1 MSFDAALGAS
11 TQEIAAKY
19 RLQVGTV
26 QDYLQ
31 QASEFRFVEAYI
43 ASISEK
49 LAPLAMAVY
58 EQHLLSGNLEAARDI
73 LFGLGVLGS
82 ERESAASKDVES
94 ITLYRLERK
103 LNGAA
108 SSPSSSNAIPVGRGS
123 TINSSLA
130 SGTDQLGAATGE
142 SRGNGDGLLG
152 AGDERSPAGLQQQ
165 GAEAGGWPLPGGG
178 DEPARGATPIWT
190 HLLGGDAAP
199 AAGSGAPVEA
209 GASAAEASAAPLVTT
224 SRKPLPRVGGDSA
237 PAIDLE
243 LERL

>member
-58 EQHLLSGNLEAARDI
+58 EQHLLAGNLEAARDI

-108 SSPSSSNAIPVGRGS
+108 SSPSSSSNAIPVGRGS
-123 TINSSLA
+123 TINSSFA
-130 SGTDQLGAATGE
+130 NGADQLGPTTGE
-142 SRGNGDGLLG
+142 GGRPSDGLQR
-152 AGDERSPAGLQQQ
+152 AGNERSPAGLQQQ
-165 GAEAGGWPLPGGG
+165 GPEAGGWPLPGGG
-178 DEPARGATPIWT
+178 DEPEIGR
-190 HLLGGDAAP
+190 
-199 AAGSGAPVEA
+199 
-209 GASAAEASAAPLVTT
+209 ASCRE
-224 SRKPLPRVGGDSA
+224 RV
-237 PAIDLE
+237 
-243 LERL
+243 